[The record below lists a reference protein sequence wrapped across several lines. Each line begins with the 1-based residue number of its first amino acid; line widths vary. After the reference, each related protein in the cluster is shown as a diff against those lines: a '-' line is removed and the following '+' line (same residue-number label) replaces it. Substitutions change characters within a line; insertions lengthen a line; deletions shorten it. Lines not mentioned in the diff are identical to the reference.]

1 MNPRVAMV
9 MPSIANGRP
18 AHWRVEGETDPLV
31 DVLICSPTHL
41 AAVPSSSISRCSL
54 INGFTVALG
63 EAMEQHRLLREALLR
78 RHVRC
83 HLMPTRPGM
92 PDLCFARDAA
102 VMTPWGLLGLRPA
115 FHRRVEP
122 LEVMQFAMSLGVDLM
137 GMVKHGTVEGGDICI
152 VRPGLVVIGY
162 SGERTSPDGAMGV
175 AALFRAR
182 GWEAILY
189 RFDPHFVHLDGLF
202 AAVTEDLALACV
214 DVLDDAF
221 LHALDR
227 AGIRLLPVTYKEA
240 RRMACNILA
249 LGSRRLL
256 TGQGNE
262 RVEEMLRAEDL
273 VVEVLDIPQFR
284 ACGGGLHALV
294 LPLARARNKQDF
306 LP

>member
-1 MNPRVAMV
+1 MNPRTAAV
-9 MPSIANGRP
+9 MPTGNGRP
-18 AHWRVEGETDPLV
+18 DHWGVEGETDPLL

-41 AAVPSSSISRCSL
+41 AAVPSSSITRRSL
-54 INGFTVALG
+54 INGFTVASG

-92 PDLCFARDAA
+92 PDLCFTRDAG

-115 FHRRVEP
+115 YHRRVEL
-122 LEVMQFAMSLGVDLM
+122 LEIMQFAMSLGVELM

-152 VRPGLVVIGY
+152 LRPGLVVIGY
-162 SGERTSPDGAMGV
+162 SGERTSPDGAMAV

-182 GWEAILY
+182 GWHAILY
-189 RFDPHFVHLDGLF
+189 RFDPHFVHLDAIF
-202 AAVTEDLALACV
+202 AAVTEDLALACS
-214 DVLDDAF
+214 DVLDETF
-221 LHALDR
+221 LHALDQ

-240 RRMACNILA
+240 RRMACNIMA
-249 LGSRRLL
+249 LGSGRIL

-262 RVEEMLRAEDL
+262 RVDEMLREEGL
-273 VVEVLDIPQFR
+273 IVEALDMSQFC

-294 LPLARARNKQDF
+294 PPLARAPSKQDF
-306 LP
+306 RT